1 MTAILHPPTQPRT
14 LRVLFVALALAA
26 AVLLG
31 ASPSLY
37 AQNEPVLETE
47 GQDPIVGTWHVFVD
61 QPGGFNALQTFH
73 ADGTFTETSDLL
85 ATLAEGPAQ
94 GIWKKVGSV
103 YKLTFVLFAF
113 NPDHSP
119 AGKIRVRAEMT
130 LTPNGRRFDAQYEV
144 DFIDLDGTVI
154 PDIGTGRGVA
164 FKQRLLGLE

>member
-1 MTAILHPPTQPRT
+1 MTSQSIHPTPPR
-14 LRVLFVALALAA
+14 LVHVLFAAVLLAG

-31 ASPSLY
+31 ASGPLS
-37 AQNEPVLETE
+37 AQDSAALGGE
-47 GQDPIVGTWHVFVD
+47 QDPIVGTWHVYVD

-85 ATLAEGPAQ
+85 ATLVEGPAQ
-94 GIWKKVGSV
+94 GIWKRVGNR
-103 YKLTFVLFAF
+103 YHLTFVLFAF

-130 LTPNGRRFDAQYEV
+130 LAPNGRRFDAQYEV
-144 DFIDLDGTVI
+144 DFIDLDGTVV
-154 PDIGTGRGVA
+154 PEVGTGAGVA